1 MVALAVHVGVMHF
14 GPTRAVLNV
23 EPIALETWLRI
34 LLVAPS
40 VLVVAEPHK
49 YVRGRTADEDG
60 TADGHGV

>member
-1 MVALAVHVGVMHF
+1 MHF
-14 GPTRAVLNV
+14 DPTRALLNL
-23 EPIALETWLRI
+23 EPIELETWLRI

-40 VLVVAEPHK
+40 VLVVAELHK